1 MSSSSSAG
9 DKYGP
14 DIHDGDRAAW
24 ANMNDKA
31 RTWLLQMTVFIISI
45 KKNLDEI
52 ELWNSYFIRVLKYW
66 GLKIR
71 VLANPC
77 VPYQKTVQDTGATY
91 CADATLKG
99 LCKDEEAWKSC
110 QRVHKF
116 LEFWGVI

>member
-1 MSSSSSAG
+1 MLPEVAAVALSSALAESRRRPRVSTIAMSSSSSAG

-45 KKNLDEI
+45 KKNLGEI

-77 VPYQKTVQDTGATY
+77 VPSQKTV
-91 CADATLKG
+91 
-99 LCKDEEAWKSC
+99 
-110 QRVHKF
+110 
-116 LEFWGVI
+116 